1 MPVIFLLAFL
11 LSILLYPNFIKA
23 QDRTAKNPMFDS
35 LFALLT
41 TAKDKERVEVLNA
54 LAWEWRN
61 IEPTKATE
69 YVDESIAL
77 SRKIGFNKGLAYA
90 LRTKAS
96 IHWNRG
102 DYTLAVE
109 NALEG
114 LQIFEAINDSL
125 GIANTYLIL
134 GNIYNRQRNIPYS
147 YEYYQKALEIFTP
160 LGEKLRAAACLNNL
174 ANLLSSK
181 GEYKEASV
189 YIERSLAI
197 NRAIH
202 SQQGKIN
209 LAHNLNNLGFLY
221 YKMNQLD
228 SALIVMKEFE
238 KVVDEIGYNTSEILL
253 QEAFLT
259 LSFIYLQKKEI
270 KQALDYA
277 QKSLQTSEKIKHKL
291 GMRNAYKQLA
301 AIYSAQN
308 QINQAY
314 LYQKKYIAMSD
325 SIFGEESIAKI
336 AEAQAQYETNAKERQ
351 ILKLKSEKIIQEVK
365 IKQQQYLGY
374 FLAISVVFI
383 GIIALSVYKNHQQQK
398 KINLLLNEKNW
409 EINQQ
414 KQELEKMNKTK
425 DKFFSIVAHDL
436 KSPIHSLK
444 GFTNILANYAQ
455 EMSPEEIK
463 KIALELQHSVSHTL
477 ALTDNLLTWARLQM
491 ENATY
496 NPATIDLA
504 EVASEQI
511 MLARPAAQAKDNQ
524 LESSI
529 PAPLKVIAD
538 IDHLHFI
545 LRNLLNNAIK
555 FTQNGKIIL
564 SAGVNGSKVQIS
576 VKDTG
581 VGMHP
586 DFIPHIF
593 DVGYKSST
601 KGTAGEKGT
610 GLGLPLCKEFVEKNG
625 GEIWVE
631 STPNQGSTFF
641 FTLPLS

>member
-1 MPVIFLLAFL
+1 MPIIVLLAFL
-11 LSILLYPNFIKA
+11 LSIFFLPNSIKA
-23 QDRTAKNPMFDS
+23 QGKPIQNPIIDSLDALLATAKE
-35 LFALLT
+35 T
-41 TAKDKERVEVLNA
+41 ERVEVLNA

-61 IEPTKATE
+61 IEPPKAIA
-69 YVDESIAL
+69 YADESISL
-77 SRKIGFNKGLAYA
+77 SKKIDFKKGLAYA
-90 LRTKAS
+90 FRTKAS
-96 IHWNRG
+96 IYWNRG
-102 DYTLAVE
+102 DYTLAIE

-160 LGEKLRAAACLNNL
+160 LGEKLRASACLNNL

-181 GEYKEASV
+181 GEYKQASE
-189 YIERSLAI
+189 YITRSLAI
-197 NRAIH
+197 NRSIH
-202 SQQGKIN
+202 TLQGKIN

-228 SALIVMKEFE
+228 SALITMKEFE
-238 KVVDEIGYNTSEILL
+238 KIIDEIGYNTSEILL

-259 LSFIYLQKKEI
+259 VSFIYLQKKQI
-270 KQALDYA
+270 KQALEYA
-277 QKSLQTSEKIKHKL
+277 QKSLQASEKIAHKP
-291 GMRNAYKQLA
+291 GMRDAYKQLA

-314 LYQKKYIAMSD
+314 LYQKKYIAISD
-325 SIFGEESIAKI
+325 SIFSEESIAKI
-336 AEAQAQYETNAKERQ
+336 AEAQAQYEINAKEKQ
-351 ILKLKSEKIIQEVK
+351 ILNLRNEKIIQDAK

-374 FLAISVVFI
+374 FLALSLVFI
-383 GIIALSVYKNHQQQK
+383 GIIALSFYRNHQQQK
-398 KINLLLNEKNW
+398 KINLLLREKNQ

-414 KQELEKMNKTK
+414 KQELEKMNKAK

-436 KSPIHSLK
+436 KSPINSLK
-444 GFTNILANYAQ
+444 GFTNMLANYAQ
-455 EMSPEEIK
+455 EMNPLEIK

-477 ALTDNLLTWARLQM
+477 ELTDNLLTWARLQM
-491 ENATY
+491 ENITY
-496 NPATIDLA
+496 KPTTIDL
-504 EVASEQI
+504 EKVTNEQ
-511 MLARPAAQAKDNQ
+511 MRLLQPAAQAKANQ
-524 LESSI
+524 IEIHI
-529 PAPLKVIAD
+529 PTNLKVVAD

-545 LRNLLNNAIK
+545 LRNLINNAIK
-555 FTQNGKIIL
+555 FTQNGKIEL
-564 SAGVNGSKVQIS
+564 RAEVKDGKVQIA

-581 VGMHP
+581 VGMPP

-593 DVGYKSST
+593 DVEHKSST

-610 GLGLPLCKEFVEKNG
+610 GLGLPLCKEFIEKNG

-641 FTLPLS
+641 FTLPAS

>member
-1 MPVIFLLAFL
+1 MPVIFSLAFL
-11 LSILLYPNFIKA
+11 LSVLLYSDFIKA
-23 QDRTAKNPMFDS
+23 QDRTAKNPIVDS

-41 TAKDKERVEVLNA
+41 TAKDKQRVEVLNA

-61 IEPTKATE
+61 IEPAKATE
-69 YVDESIAL
+69 YIDESIAL
-77 SRKIGFNKGLAYA
+77 SRKIEFSKGLAYA

-114 LQIFEAINDSL
+114 LQIFETINDSL

-147 YEYYQKALEIFTP
+147 YEYYRKALEIFAP

-189 YIERSLAI
+189 YIKHSLAI

-221 YKMNQLD
+221 YKTNQLD
-228 SALIVMKEFE
+228 SALIVIKEFE
-238 KVVDEIGYNTSEILL
+238 KVIDEIGYNTSEILL

-277 QKSLQTSEKIKHKL
+277 QKSLQTAERTMHKL
-291 GMRNAYKQLA
+291 GMRDAYKQLA

-325 SIFGEESIAKI
+325 SIFSEESISKI

-351 ILKLKSEKIIQEVK
+351 ILKLKSEKIIQEAK

-374 FLAISVVFI
+374 FLTISMVFI
-383 GIIALSVYKNHQQQK
+383 GIIALSFYKNHQQQK
-398 KINLLLNEKNW
+398 KINLLLNEKNQ

-436 KSPIHSLK
+436 KSPMHSLK
-444 GFTNILANYAQ
+444 GFVNVLANYAQ
-455 EMSPEEIK
+455 EMNPEEIK
-463 KIALELQHSVSHTL
+463 KIALELQYSVSYTL
-477 ALTDNLLTWARLQM
+477 ELTDNLLTWARLQM
-491 ENATY
+491 ENVAY

-504 EVASEQI
+504 KVAVEQI
-511 MLARPAAQAKDNQ
+511 MFAQPAAQAKANQ
-524 LESSI
+524 LESNI
-529 PAPLKVIAD
+529 PASLKVLAD

-564 SAGVNGSKVQIS
+564 SAEVNGDKVQVS

-581 VGMHP
+581 IGINP

-631 STPNQGSTFF
+631 SKPNEGSTFF

>member
-1 MPVIFLLAFL
+1 MPISILLAFL
-11 LSILLYPNFIKA
+11 LSIFLCTNPIKA
-23 QDRTAKNPMFDS
+23 QDRPVQNPIIDS
-35 LFALLT
+35 LSALLAT
-41 TAKDKERVEVLNA
+41 SKEQERVEVLNA

-61 IEPTKATE
+61 IEPPKAIM
-69 YVDESIAL
+69 YADESIAL
-77 SRKIGFNKGLAYA
+77 SKKIDFKKGLAYA
-90 LRTKAS
+90 FRTKAS

-114 LQIFEAINDSL
+114 LQLFENMNDSL
-125 GIANTYLIL
+125 GMGNTYLTL

-181 GEYKEASV
+181 GEYKQASE
-189 YIERSLAI
+189 YITRSLAI
-197 NRAIH
+197 NRNIH
-202 SQQGKIN
+202 SSQGKIN

-221 YKMNQLD
+221 YKMSQLD

-238 KVVDEIGYNTSEILL
+238 QIIDEIGYNTSEILL

-270 KQALDYA
+270 KQALEYA
-277 QKSLQTSEKIKHKL
+277 QKSLQTSEKIAHKS
-291 GMRNAYKQLA
+291 GMRDAYKQLA

-336 AEAQAQYETNAKERQ
+336 AEAQAQYEINAKERQ
-351 ILKLKSEKIIQEVK
+351 ILNLRNEKIIQDVK
-365 IKQQQYLGY
+365 IRQQQYLGY
-374 FLAISVVFI
+374 FLALSLVFI
-383 GIIALSVYKNHQQQK
+383 GIIAFSFYKNHQQQK
-398 KINLLLNEKNW
+398 KINILLNEKNQ
-409 EINQQ
+409 EISQQ

-425 DKFFSIVAHDL
+425 DKFFSIIAHDL
-436 KSPIHSLK
+436 KSPINSLK
-444 GFTNILANYAQ
+444 GFTSMLVNYAQ
-455 EMSPEEIK
+455 QMNPEEIK
-463 KIALELQHSVSHTL
+463 KIALELQRSVGHTL
-477 ALTDNLLTWARLQM
+477 ELADNLLTWARLQM
-491 ENATY
+491 ENVAYKPT
-496 NPATIDLA
+496 TIDLTK
-504 EVASEQI
+504 VIDEQ
-511 MLARPAAQAKDNQ
+511 MLISQPAAHAKANQ
-524 LESSI
+524 LESHI
-529 PAPLKVIAD
+529 PTKLKVVAD

-545 LRNLLNNAIK
+545 LRNLINNAIK
-555 FTQNGKIIL
+555 FTRNGKIEL
-564 SAGVNGSKVQIS
+564 SAEVKDGKVQIA

-581 VGMHP
+581 VGIP
-586 DFIPHIF
+586 ADFIPHIF

-610 GLGLPLCKEFVEKNG
+610 GLGLPLCKEFIEKNG
-625 GEIWVE
+625 GEIWVK
-631 STPNQGSTFF
+631 STPNQGSIFF
-641 FTLPLS
+641 FTLPVS